1 MGQPASGILTIVC
14 PDRKGIVAGVSG
26 FLASH
31 GANILEASQ
40 HSDVTVGAFFMRTQ
54 FELDAMD
61 LTREEI
67 RSAFAP
73 IATSFEMNWQLSF
86 SDQPKVMAILVSN
99 MDHCLYDL
107 LLRQRAGEL
116 STRIALVIGNH
127 ASMRSV
133 AESFDLPFYHLP
145 VTAENRQA
153 QEARMIELLDQYH
166 VELTVLAR
174 YMQILSPELVAHY
187 PSRIINIHHSFLPAF
202 VGGRPYHQAYE
213 RGVKMIGATSHYV
226 TSDLDQGPI
235 IAQDVTQVS
244 HRDGVN
250 DLVRKGRDLERLVLA
265 RAVRAHLD
273 DRVLTYGRRTVV
285 FD

>member
-1 MGQPASGILTIVC
+1 MGQPASGILTVAC

-40 HSDVTVGAFFMRTQ
+40 HSDLAVGAFFLRTQ
-54 FELDAMD
+54 FELAEMD

-67 RSAFAP
+67 APAFAP
-73 IATSFEMNWQLSF
+73 IAASFEMSWQLSF
-86 SDQPKVMAILVSN
+86 SDQPKIMAILVSN

-127 ASMRSV
+127 DSMRSV

-145 VTAENRQA
+145 VTAENRQT

-174 YMQILSPELVAHY
+174 YMQILSPELVARY
-187 PSRIINIHHSFLPAF
+187 PSRLINIHHSFLPAF